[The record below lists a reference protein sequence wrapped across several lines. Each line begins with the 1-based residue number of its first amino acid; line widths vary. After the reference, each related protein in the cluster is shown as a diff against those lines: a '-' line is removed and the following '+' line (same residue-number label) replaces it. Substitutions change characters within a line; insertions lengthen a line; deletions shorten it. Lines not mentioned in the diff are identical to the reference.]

1 MKLKT
6 AKNVITKW
14 GRGEEIPLEN
24 NIKITLKGTTLKDIE
39 ALADIDGH
47 LAKGE
52 IDSINLSVVILD
64 FVKNKLLKSRKA
76 KKLGKA
82 TPKLLKKVDIWWIVK
97 QKGKEKTQKYK
108 IS

>member
-14 GRGEEIPLEN
+14 GRGEEIPIEI
-24 NIKITLKGTTLKDIE
+24 NIKITLKGTTLNDIE

-52 IDSINLSVVILD
+52 IDSINLSIVILD
-64 FVKNKLLKSRKA
+64 FIKNKLLKSRKA
-76 KKLGKA
+76 KTLSKA
-82 TPKLLKKVDIWWIVK
+82 TTKLLK
-97 QKGKEKTQKYK
+97 
-108 IS
+108 